1 MRGVMRGYAT
11 VAMDNGHQSGD
22 DPFDMSW
29 ALGEPPRIVDF
40 GYRAEH
46 IRVGLD
52 ASSCPYCCH
61 ACRQIQTGCGERY
74 FRKMRYHLALG
85 IQVERGSVEH
95 MLVHSDETGK
105 HRVTS

>member
-1 MRGVMRGYAT
+1 MHLGKSPLRALQVWT
-11 VAMDNGHQSGD
+11 GD
-22 DPFDMSW
+22 IHLW
-29 ALGEPPRIVDF
+29 AHRSVCVDLF
-40 GYRAEH
+40 LYVEV
-46 IRVGLD
+46 RVGLD
-52 ASSCPYCCH
+52 ASGCPYCCH

-85 IQVERGSVEH
+85 IQVERGGVEH